1 MNIFDRRAASPCAIA
16 LCLIAGM
23 SSPAL
28 ADHSAPSGLGGSG
41 ASLAVIS
48 PDTLEKGGS
57 AAGFRLTVTMPDKR
71 SDDELRALA
80 GQHVHAHD
88 TDFTA
93 IAAVGFAYGL
103 TDTVTL
109 SAELPYV
116 LRNNLRAGEH
126 SHSGGTSHNEVERLG
141 DVAGIG
147 DLSLIAKARVIHA
160 DPFKLALIAG
170 VKVPTGSTHRTGDN
184 GERLEVEHQP
194 GTGSW
199 DPLAGAAAA
208 LELGT
213 LNLGASVLYQ
223 WSGKGALETR
233 LGDRAQGGLSLSRHF
248 GPGEH
253 HDDSGEAPHGHKSW
267 DLFADLTGEWEGR
280 QRIAGEIEADS
291 GGKAIRLSPGAR
303 FTSASG
309 WSLAGSVGVPL
320 WQDIRPSHPD
330 NSVRATFAI
339 GRAF

>member
-1 MNIFDRRAASPCAIA
+1 MTIFDRRAVSPRAIA
-16 LCLIAGM
+16 LCLLAATP
-23 SSPAL
+23 SPAL

-41 ASLAVIS
+41 ASLAVVS
-48 PDTLEKGGS
+48 PDTLGKGS
-57 AAGFRLTVTMPDKR
+57 AAAGFRLTFTVADKR

-80 GQHVHAHD
+80 DQHVHAHD

-93 IAAVGFAYGL
+93 IAALGFAYGI
-103 TDTVTL
+103 TDKLTL

-116 LRNNLRAGEH
+116 VRNNLRAGEH
-126 SHSGGTSHNEVERLG
+126 SHSGGVSHNEVEQLG
-141 DVAGIG
+141 DVTGIG
-147 DLSLIAKARVIHA
+147 DLSLIAKARVLDAH
-160 DPFKLALIAG
+160 PFKLALIG
-170 VKVPTGSTHRTGDN
+170 GLKMPTGSTHRIGDN

-199 DPLAGAAAA
+199 DPLAGAAASV
-208 LELGT
+208 ELGT
-213 LNLGASVLYQ
+213 LNIGASLLYQ
-223 WSGKGALETR
+223 WSGKGALDTR

-248 GPGEH
+248 GPDEH
-253 HDDSGEAPHGHKSW
+253 HDEAGEAPHGHASW

-280 QRIAGEIEADS
+280 ERVAGEVEPDS
-291 GGKAIRLSPGAR
+291 GGKAVWLSPGAR

-309 WSLAGSVGVPL
+309 WSVAGSVGVPL
-320 WQDIRPSHPD
+320 WQDIRPSHPE